1 MKIHIT
7 SKFSMKEQIKFKK
20 IITFR
25 MIKYTIKYLWDDCNN
40 PNQKI
45 SEGFDTLQ
53 KNIITTMIYYLMK
66 YSKLMTKL

>member
-1 MKIHIT
+1 
-7 SKFSMKEQIKFKK
+7 MKEQIKFKK
-20 IITFR
+20 IIAFR

>member
-1 MKIHIT
+1 MHII
-7 SKFSMKEQIKFKK
+7 SKFLMNEQIEFKK
-20 IITFR
+20 IIAFR

>member
-1 MKIHIT
+1 MN
-7 SKFSMKEQIKFKK
+7 EQIEFKK
-20 IITFR
+20 IIAFR

-66 YSKLMTKL
+66 YSKLMTKM

>member
-7 SKFSMKEQIKFKK
+7 SKFSMNEQIKFKK

>member
-1 MKIHIT
+1 MN
-7 SKFSMKEQIKFKK
+7 EQIEFKK
-20 IITFR
+20 IIAFR